1 MMRIAMAA
9 VLALAAAAAWA
20 QPSYK
25 WKDAQGKTHYGDV
38 PPPGVSAEVVVDSQ
52 AFPRNPDACA
62 TIRCQLDRMQQS
74 KKLENEAEAADPRR
88 QQQAAA
94 AAPSSGP
101 GISGRGLPFNV
112 YIHLR
117 RGMTEGEV
125 LARAGAPDFQSGD
138 AIDEQSITLGEL
150 NRNEGPRAG
159 RGFSSVKILRSN
171 LIKTY
176 TYLPNAG
183 DPFTT
188 VITFRGGV
196 VDDLQRIRRF

>member
-9 VLALAAAAAWA
+9 ALALAAAAAAA
-20 QPSYK
+20 QPTYK
-25 WKDAQGKTHYGDV
+25 WKDGQGKTHYGDL
-38 PPPGVSAEVVVDSQ
+38 PPAGVEAEVVADEQ

-94 AAPSSGP
+94 QPAGP
-101 GISGRGLPFNV
+101 GASGRGLSFDV
-112 YIHLR
+112 YVNLR
-117 RGMTEGEV
+117 RGMTEGEI
-125 LARAGAPDFQSGD
+125 LARAGPPDFQSSDGV
-138 AIDEQSITLGEL
+138 DEQSVVLGEL

-171 LIKTY
+171 FIKTY
-176 TYLPNAG
+176 TYLPSAG
-183 DPFTT
+183 EPFTT

-196 VDDLQRIRRF
+196 VDDLQRIRKF

>member
-1 MMRIAMAA
+1 MNRIALSAL
-9 VLALAAAAAWA
+9 LALAATAAAA

-25 WKDAQGKTHYGDV
+25 WKDAQGRTHYGDV
-38 PPPGVSAEVVVDSQ
+38 PPPGVNAEVVVEDQ

-62 TIRCQLDRMQQS
+62 TIRCQLDRLQQS
-74 KKLENEAEAADPRR
+74 KRLENEAEAADPRR

-94 AAPSSGP
+94 PSGGP
-101 GISGRGLPFNV
+101 GMSGRGLPFNV
-112 YIHLR
+112 YINLR

-159 RGFSSVKILRSN
+159 RGFSSVRILRSN

-176 TYLPNAG
+176 TYLPSPG
-183 DPFTT
+183 EPFTT

-196 VDDLQRIRRF
+196 VDDMQRIRRF